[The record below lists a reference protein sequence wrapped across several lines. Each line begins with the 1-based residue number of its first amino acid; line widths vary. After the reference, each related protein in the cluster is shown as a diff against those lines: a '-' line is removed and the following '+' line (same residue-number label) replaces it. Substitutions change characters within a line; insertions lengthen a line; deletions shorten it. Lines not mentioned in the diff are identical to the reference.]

1 MSIRWVSDDAR
12 PYLITPGHVR
22 PSRPHPGSGSLA
34 LDGLAGSP
42 FILTRILSI
51 PPSPEKLPGAATT
64 YRPPFHLPGAATTYR
79 PPFHPPGRNNISE
92 GSYTPS
98 QRPLNKRRKNN
109 PAWERSRGSKAQ
121 SSFGP
126 ESSAMSEASGHR
138 SGGRVRLLPPA
149 QRTGGIK
156 KEDIKTGTYRND
168 MFPLMSIFFFLPRL
182 FNGLC
187 RRGVCPSRRFFLPR
201 LFNGLC
207 RRGICPSRRFFL
219 PRLFNGLCRRG
230 VCPSRRLLLQ
240 FHHYFSSGALVLV
253 VPHARRVEHSLACDR
268 HR

>member
-1 MSIRWVSDDAR
+1 MAGSFQSVSIQSIRSPSRQRFPGSGWTAR
-12 PYLITPGHVR
+12 HSLVTPGH
-22 PSRPHPGSGSLA
+22 SGPIRTAVSWLWMDWPA
-34 LDGLAGSP
+34 V
-42 FILTRILSI
+42 LS
-51 PPSPEKLPGAATT
+51 SSQEFFQSHRVL
-64 YRPPFHLPGAATTYR
+64 
-79 PPFHPPGRNNISE
+79 
-92 GSYTPS
+92 

-187 RRGVCPSRRFFLPR
+187 GRGV
-201 LFNGLC
+201 
-207 RRGICPSRRFFL
+207 
-219 PRLFNGLCRRG
+219 
-230 VCPSRRLLLQ
+230 
-240 FHHYFSSGALVLV
+240 
-253 VPHARRVEHSLACDR
+253 
-268 HR
+268 

>member
-1 MSIRWVSDDAR
+1 MAAVKSSPLRCGRLLVDGTAGSKPWQKAS
-12 PYLITPGHVR
+12 
-22 PSRPHPGSGSLA
+22 SRCLSSTFGVHPGSGSPA
-34 LDGLAGSP
+34 LDGPARSP

-51 PPSPEKLPGAATT
+51 PPSPEK
-64 YRPPFHLPGAATTYR
+64 LPGAATTYR

-109 PAWERSRGSKAQ
+109 PSC
-121 SSFGP
+121 P
-126 ESSAMSEASGHR
+126 LR
-138 SGGRVRLLPPA
+138 SG
-149 QRTGGIK
+149 QGGIK

-168 MFPLMSIFFFLPRL
+168 MFPLMSIF
-182 FNGLC
+182 
-187 RRGVCPSRRFFLPR
+187 
-201 LFNGLC
+201 
-207 RRGICPSRRFFL
+207 FFL

>member
-1 MSIRWVSDDAR
+1 MSKWSPSTEIKPSIRWMLLANAAKLGPSRRSFMSTRWGADDAR
-12 PYLITPGHVR
+12 RSHHI
-22 PSRPHPGSGSLA
+22 
-34 LDGLAGSP
+34 SP
-42 FILTRILSI
+42 AI
-51 PPSPEKLPGAATT
+51 
-64 YRPPFHLPGAATTYR
+64 
-79 PPFHPPGRNNISE
+79 HPPGRNNISE

-156 KEDIKTGTYRND
+156 KEDIKTGTYRKD

-187 RRGVCPSRRFFLPR
+187 GRGV
-201 LFNGLC
+201 
-207 RRGICPSRRFFL
+207 
-219 PRLFNGLCRRG
+219 
-230 VCPSRRLLLQ
+230 
-240 FHHYFSSGALVLV
+240 
-253 VPHARRVEHSLACDR
+253 
-268 HR
+268 

>member
-1 MSIRWVSDDAR
+1 MDRPAQSGHAR
-12 PYLITPGHVR
+12 PF
-22 PSRPHPGSGSLA
+22 RPHPDSSFLA

-64 YRPPFHLPGAATTYR
+64 YRPPFL
-79 PPFHPPGRNNISE
+79 PPGRNNISE

-187 RRGVCPSRRFFLPR
+187 RRGVCPSRR
-201 LFNGLC
+201 
-207 RRGICPSRRFFL
+207 
-219 PRLFNGLCRRG
+219 
-230 VCPSRRLLLQ
+230 LLLQ